1 MSKALSEELKDL
13 KIQQI
18 LEDYIAL
25 QKEIGEIPEKLK
37 AALEKTDSSIEK
49 LPEYLSSH
57 TSNLSEAFREVID
70 SSGEQLTE
78 RFHSIVEACQD
89 VEKEI
94 NDTVDSGKNEFSKHM
109 IGLTSTVK
117 SDFKDMTDNYQSHIN
132 SLIKQNKPF
141 SFGKAISICVLSVV
155 VISTVVCGSVIY
167 ASNEHFTS
175 RLNFYGSAYHD
186 LHQAAENAAKSLPK
200 GERELLLQ
208 KMKSIDDRSM

>member
-49 LPEYLSSH
+49 LPEFLSSH
-57 TSNLSEAFREVID
+57 TSHLSEAFREVID

-94 NDTVDSGKNEFSKHM
+94 NNSVESGKNDVSTH
-109 IGLTSTVK
+109 ILGLMSAVK
-117 SDFKDMTDNYQSHIN
+117 SDFSTMTDTYQRN
-132 SLIKQNKPF
+132 LKEVIKENKPF
-141 SFGKAISICVLSVV
+141 SFGKAISVCVLSVV
-155 VISTVVCGSVIY
+155 VISAAICGSVIY
-167 ASNEHFTS
+167 ASNEHYTS

-200 GERELLLQ
+200 NEQETLRQ
-208 KMKSIDDRSM
+208 KMKAIDDRSM